1 MNFSDGAVKEMARV
15 AIKKGTGARA
25 LRSVVESVMT
35 DIMFTASDHAGKK
48 ITVDEKTVK
57 KVFDDTN
64 YTAA

>member
-1 MNFSDGAVKEMARV
+1 
-15 AIKKGTGARA
+15 
-25 LRSVVESVMT
+25 MT